1 MRPISEPTGSMT
13 TMHDF
18 AVLEVLFH
26 GKPIGTLTRLPG
38 DRVLFA
44 FTEDYIADE
53 NRPTLSLSFKDALGS
68 LIKDVRPTQTRLPVF
83 FANLLPEGTLRDYL
97 AARAGVKPEREFFL
111 IAILGRDLPGAL
123 EIRPADGALPLDE
136 NAEAADAADSEPAL
150 HFSLAGVQLKFSA
163 VKEATGGLTIPADGV
178 GGSWIVKLPS
188 TKFQNVPE
196 NEFAMMELARR
207 VGISVP
213 ETALIPID
221 KISGL
226 PSGINAIGKH
236 AYVIKRFDRAP
247 NGERVQMEDFAQVFG
262 VYPERKYDRASYRNI
277 AEVIWTEM
285 GEVGIVEFVRRL
297 VFNFLI
303 GNADMHLKNW
313 SLIYPDRRSAALAPA
328 YDFVSTIAYLP
339 DDRLALT
346 FVDSKQFSSITNDQ
360 FERFAAKARL
370 PTKLTLDTVHETV
383 ARFSETWRNASDV
396 LNDDQLRKAIDRHLQ
411 SVPLWASVS
420 AGQSKRGKSSRGNPV
435 PHP

>member
-1 MRPISEPTGSMT
+1 MT
-13 TMHDF
+13 PMHNF
-18 AVLEVLFH
+18 AVLEVLLY

-44 FTEDYIADE
+44 FTEGYIADE

-97 AARAGVKPEREFFL
+97 ASRAGVKPEREFFL

-136 NAEAADAADSEPAL
+136 NVDRSVEAAEAADSEPVL

-163 VKEATGGLTIPADGV
+163 VKDATGGLTIPADGV

-188 TKFQNVPE
+188 TRFQNVPE

-236 AYVIKRFDRAP
+236 AYVIKRFDRVA
-247 NGERVQMEDFAQVFG
+247 NGERVHMEDFAQVFG

-285 GEVGIVEFVRRL
+285 GDVGIVEFVRRL

-383 ARFSETWRNASDV
+383 ARFAETWRNAPDV
-396 LNDDQLRKAIDRHLQ
+396 LNDDQLREAIDRHLQ

-420 AGQSKRGKSSRGNPV
+420 ARQSKRGKPTRGNANRQ
-435 PHP
+435 

>member
-1 MRPISEPTGSMT
+1 
-13 TMHDF
+13 MHDF
-18 AVLEVLFH
+18 AVLEVLLH

-44 FTEDYIADE
+44 FTEGYIADE

-111 IAILGRDLPGAL
+111 IAILGRDLPGGL

-136 NAEAADAADSEPAL
+136 NVDVSAEAAEAADSEPVL

-163 VKEATGGLTIPADGV
+163 VKDAMGGLTIPADGV

-207 VGISVP
+207 LGISVP
-213 ETALIPID
+213 ETALVPID

-236 AYVIKRFDRAP
+236 AYVIKRFDRAA
-247 NGERVQMEDFAQVFG
+247 NGERVHMEDFAQVFG

-346 FVDSKQFSSITNDQ
+346 FVDSKQFSSITNAQ

-383 ARFSETWRNASDV
+383 ARFAETWRNAPDV
-396 LNDDQLRKAIDRHLQ
+396 LNDDRLREAIDRHLQ

-420 AGQSKRGKSSRGNPV
+420 ARQSKRGKSSRGHANRQ
-435 PHP
+435 

>member
-1 MRPISEPTGSMT
+1 
-13 TMHDF
+13 MHNF
-18 AVLEVLFH
+18 AVLEVLLY
-26 GKPIGTLTRLPG
+26 GQLVGTLTRLPG

-44 FTEDYIADE
+44 FTEGYIADE
-53 NRPTLSLSFKDALGS
+53 NRPILSLSFKDALGS
-68 LIKDVRPTQTRLPVF
+68 LITNVRPTQTRLPVF
-83 FANLLPEGTLRDYL
+83 FANLLPEGTMREYL

-123 EIRPADGALPLDE
+123 EIRPAGDAMPLDE
-136 NAEAADAADSEPAL
+136 NDDISSNEEEVADSESML
-150 HFSLAGVQLKFSA
+150 RFSLAGVQLKFSA

-188 TKFQNVPE
+188 TKFQEVPE

-213 ETALIPID
+213 ETALIPINE
-221 KISGL
+221 ISGL
-226 PSGINAIGKH
+226 PSGITAIGKN
-236 AYVIKRFDRAP
+236 AYAVKRFDRAA
-247 NGERVQMEDFAQVFG
+247 NGERIHIEDFAQVFG
-262 VYPERKYDRASYRNI
+262 VYPERKYERASYRNI

-285 GEVGIVEFVRRL
+285 GEVGIVEFLRRL
-297 VFNFLI
+297 VFSILI

-313 SLIYPDRRSAALAPA
+313 SLIYPHRHRAALAPA

-339 DDRLALT
+339 DDQLALT

-383 ARFSETWRNASDV
+383 ARFAETWRSPPDA
-396 LNDDQLRKAIDRHLQ
+396 LNDGHLRDSIDRHLQ
-411 SVPLWASVS
+411 SVPLWATAS
-420 AGQSKRGKSSRGNPV
+420 ARQ
-435 PHP
+435 